1 MDKLSSLARFKN
13 ACPFLGNTKSSTL
26 RNLCT
31 SASPRFPTLS
41 LLTERATGCPVMG
54 PALNVRSKEIV
65 AGYASVA
72 GNEEVDKIHKEKGVF
87 PPPGAS
93 IEMCPH
99 ASAARAAA
107 RMADELATAHKKM
120 ASESVTKSVAEQ
132 AAAAGCPFHK
142 SATATSADAARKSAS
157 SVANTPAPAKPTPAT
172 HTKASH
178 VGGFNYEQFYANEL
192 DKKRKDS
199 SYRYFNNINRLA
211 EKFPVAHTA
220 KVSDEVEV
228 WCANDYLGMG
238 NNPVVLESMHRTL
251 DKYGHGAGGTRNIA
265 GNGAMHLGLEQELA
279 NLHRKP
285 AALVFSSCYVA
296 NDATLSTLGSKL
308 PNCILFSD
316 TMNHA
321 SMIQGM
327 RHSGAKRVIF
337 KHNDLEDL
345 ETKLKQYPKEQ
356 PKIIAFES
364 VYSMCGSIGPIKE
377 ICDLAEQYGALTFLD
392 EVHAVGLYGPR
403 GAGVAEHL
411 DYDAQVAAGD
421 SSNAI
426 PGSVMDRIDII
437 TGTLGKAYGAVGG
450 YIAGS
455 EEFVDM
461 VRSYAP
467 GFIFTTSLPPA
478 VVAGARASV
487 AYQKQYVGD
496 RQLKQV
502 NVREVKRRFAEVDVP
517 VVPGPSHIVPVLV
530 GDAALAKAASDKL
543 LAEHDIYVQSIN
555 YPTVAVGEERLRIT
569 VTPRHTLEQ
578 MDKLIKAVDQ
588 IFTEL
593 GINRLKDWKRL
604 GGRAGVGL
612 TNSEGVEEAVDPMW
626 NDEQLGLLDGTTP
639 RTLVDGEKAVLD
651 VKAVKKARGVFDNLL
666 GEMKGP
672 VRYSWT
678 QKPVELEVKEVEMKK
693 AVSVK
698 KMKTGAAGIPIE
710 NDVPVAP
717 SASVAVSA

>member
-1 MDKLSSLARFKN
+1 MLDKLSSVTRFKGS
-13 ACPFLGNTKSSTL
+13 CPFLGKTKVSTL
-26 RNLCT
+26 RNL
-31 SASPRFPTLS
+31 SSAASPRFPSLS
-41 LLTERATGCPVMG
+41 ALTERATKCPVMG
-54 PALNVRSKEIV
+54 PALDVRSKQIV

-72 GNEEVDKIHKEKGVF
+72 ANTDVEKIHQQKGVH
-87 PPPGAS
+87 PPPGATVD
-93 IEMCPH
+93 MCPH

-107 RMADELATAHKKM
+107 RMADDLNAAAKAKF
-120 ASESVTKSVAEQ
+120 AKAEAAK
-132 AAAAGCPFHK
+132 AAAAGCPFHNAAASTSDAK
-142 SATATSADAARKSAS
+142 SFVGEFT
-157 SVANTPAPAKPTPAT
+157 KPKHHPGA
-172 HTKASH
+172 
-178 VGGFNYEQFYANEL
+178 FNYEDFYVKEL
-192 DKKRKDS
+192 DKKHQDK

-211 EKFPVAHTA
+211 KKFPIAHTA
-220 KVSDEVEV
+220 KVTDEVEV

-238 NNPVVLESMHRTL
+238 NNPVVLETMHRTL

-265 GNGAMHLGLEQELA
+265 GNGAMHLALEQEVA
-279 NLHRKP
+279 RLHRKP

-296 NDATLSTLGSKL
+296 NDATLATLGSKL
-308 PNCILFSD
+308 PGCVYFSD
-316 TMNHA
+316 SMNHA

-345 ETKLKQYPKEQ
+345 ESKLKQYPKET

-377 ICDLAEQYGALTFLD
+377 ICDLADQYGALTFLD

-411 DYDAQVAAGD
+411 DYEAHRAAGD
-421 SSNAI
+421 SPYPI
-426 PGSVMDRIDII
+426 KGSVMDRVDII

-455 EEFVDM
+455 DDFVDM
-461 VRSYAP
+461 IRSYAP

-487 AYQKQYVGD
+487 VYQKNYVGD

-502 NVREVKRRFAEVDVP
+502 NVRNVKQRFAELDIP

-543 LAEHDIYVQSIN
+543 LSEHNIYVQAIN
-555 YPTVAVGEERLRIT
+555 YPTVARGEERLRIT

-578 MDKLIKAVDQ
+578 MDGLIGAVDQ

-593 GINRLKDWKRL
+593 GINRIKDWKRL
-604 GGRAGVGL
+604 GGRAGVGMINDGL
-612 TNSEGVEEAVDPMW
+612 EGDVHVEPIW
-626 NDEQLGLLDGTTP
+626 NDRQLGLEDGTTP
-639 RTLVDGEKAVLD
+639 PILRNGDPAIVDAV
-651 VKAVKKARGVFDNLL
+651 AATKARKEFNNLL
-666 GEMKGP
+666 GPINGP
-672 VRYSWT
+672 LRSNM
-678 QKPVELEVKEVEMKK
+678 PMD
-693 AVSVK
+693 AVLHQQQVLTINNATS
-698 KMKTGAAGIPIE
+698 AGIVSPLAPTEMDIP
-710 NDVPVAP
+710 VPPP
-717 SASVAVSA
+717 SASVTMSA

>member
-1 MDKLSSLARFKN
+1 MDKLSSLTRFKKS
-13 ACPFLGNTKSSTL
+13 CPYLGKTKTSTL
-26 RNLCT
+26 RNLST
-31 SASPRFPTLS
+31 ASSPRFPSLS
-41 LLTERATGCPVMG
+41 ALTERATKCPVMG

-72 GNEEVDKIHKEKGVF
+72 ANVDVDKIHKEKGVF
-87 PPPGAS
+87 PPPGATVA
-93 IEMCPH
+93 MCPH

-107 RMADELATAHKKM
+107 VMADDLAAAAAAKKGSK
-120 ASESVTKSVAEQ
+120 AKPAVSETEA
-132 AAAAGCPFHK
+132 AAAAGCPFHAK
-142 SATATSADAARKSAS
+142 AAEDARKA
-157 SVANTPAPAKPTPAT
+157 AAAAPAPVPSHKAKP
-172 HTKASH
+172 HT
-178 VGGFNYEQFYANEL
+178 GYNYESFYVNEL
-192 DKKRKDS
+192 EKKHQDS

-211 EKFPVAHTA
+211 AKFPIAHTA
-220 KVSDEVEV
+220 SVKDEVEV

-238 NNPVVLESMHRTL
+238 NNPVVLETMHRTL

-265 GNGAMHLGLEQELA
+265 GNGAMHLSLEQELA
-279 NLHRKP
+279 NLHRKE

-308 PNCILFSD
+308 PGCVYFSD

-327 RHSGAKRVIF
+327 RHSGAKRVLF

-345 ETKLKQYPKEQ
+345 ESKLKQYPKET

-411 DYDAQVAAGD
+411 DYDAQAAAGD
-421 SSNAI
+421 SPDPI
-426 PGSVMDRIDII
+426 KGSVMDRVDII
-437 TGTLGKAYGAVGG
+437 TDTSDRKTVIGTLGKAYGAVGG

-455 EEFVDM
+455 VDFVDM
-461 VRSYAP
+461 IRSYAP

-478 VVAGARASV
+478 TVAGAHASV
-487 AYQKQYVGD
+487 VYQKSYVGD

-502 NVREVKRRFAEVDVP
+502 NVREVKRRFAELDIP
-517 VVPGPSHIVPVLV
+517 VVPGPSHIIPVLV

-555 YPTVAVGEERLRIT
+555 YPTVARGEERLRIT

-578 MDKLIKAVDQ
+578 MKGLVSAVDQ

-593 GINRLKDWKRL
+593 GINRLKDWKL
-604 GGRAGVGL
+604 AGGRAGVGL
-612 TNSEGVEEAVDPMW
+612 ADGVEDMEPMW
-626 NDEQLGLLDGTTP
+626 NDKQVGLLDGTTP
-639 RTLVDGEKAVLD
+639 PTLRNGEKAIVD
-651 VKAVKKARGVFDNLL
+651 ADAVFKARAVFNPLL
-666 GEMKGP
+666 GPISGPLQATRTVQAGRKEEM
-672 VRYSWT
+672 VVQTR
-678 QKPVELEVKEVEMKK
+678 QKLPL
-693 AVSVK
+693 
-698 KMKTGAAGIPIE
+698 MKTGG
-710 NDVPVAP
+710 
-717 SASVAVSA
+717 ASVPLREDIPVPPPSVTASA